1 MPNGRAA
8 HPNSLELKALIKHPS
23 HDKWKR
29 MEGQGSEGKE
39 KVSSSSERG
48 NKRAAN
54 DEERMTRRVEGRKI
68 GTGTGRG
75 EGKEGKERKG
85 KERKRKMA

>member
-48 NKRAAN
+48 NTSPLAAGC
-54 DEERMTRRVEGRKI
+54 RVATVGQLLFAPWAWAYSTLHPF
-68 GTGTGRG
+68 GV
-75 EGKEGKERKG
+75 GK
-85 KERKRKMA
+85 